1 MPIQINGNDKVRIKH
16 LITEGVRVKQEVQ
29 DLNEG
34 LRETV
39 KAIAEELEI
48 KPAVLN
54 KAITASFK
62 GDYHDRVDELDIIES
77 ILHAAGED
85 I

>member
-1 MPIQINGNDKVRIKH
+1 MPIRIGPDDKVRLKQ

-29 DLNEG
+29 DLGEG

-54 KAITASFK
+54 KAITAAFK
-62 GDYHDRVDELDIIES
+62 GDYADRVDELDIIES
-77 ILHAAGED
+77 ILHAAGEQV
-85 I
+85 